1 LGKVNNEL
9 SVEGM
14 GENMGIEMEL
24 LLISKSAC
32 RELLKMK
39 WSDVLTGMEESSLR
53 HLRPQADENL
63 HRSFDVDGEAEI
75 LDWAQQHDLDG
86 GNSALEAIQAAKSEG
101 KMSLA
106 YSCEGV
112 LLLMRWASIGYWE
125 AWEGRSFLYFDLLL
139 QEPAEDIQMLYH
151 EDTWAI
157 IKSELARR
165 SAKEYTQ
172 QVVMDWMRRRK
183 ELGETID
190 EKSDP
195 HIIPTMQS
203 HTRLSEGLHHAVTQW
218 TTRDDIEGI
227 LGREHLSAE
236 KWGHHEWGLSSIV
249 NSGLP

>member
-1 LGKVNNEL
+1 M
-9 SVEGM
+9 S
-14 GENMGIEMEL
+14 IEMEL
-24 LLISKSAC
+24 LLISKSSC
-32 RELLKMK
+32 RELLNMK
-39 WSDVLTGMEESSLR
+39 WSDVVTGMEESSLR
-53 HLRPQADENL
+53 HLRPQPDETL

-75 LDWAQQHDLDG
+75 LDWEQLHDLDG
-86 GNSALEAIQAAKSEG
+86 ELSTLEAIQEAKSVR
-101 KMSLA
+101 KLSLA
-106 YSCEGV
+106 NACEGI
-112 LLLMRWASIGYWE
+112 LLLMRWSSIGYWE

-139 QEPAEDIQMLYH
+139 PEPAEDIQMLYH

-157 IKSELARR
+157 VKSELARR

-195 HIIPTMQS
+195 HILPTMQS

-218 TTRDDIEGI
+218 NTRDDIEGI

-236 KWGHHEWGLSSIV
+236 KWGHDQWRLSTIV
-249 NSGLP
+249 NTGLP